1 MLALLWQLR
10 GSLPHIVAVVCCDL
24 ETRSPLKF
32 RVLLTT
38 SCSPCPHLTPA
49 SVQPNNP
56 LLPLSHH
63 SKTSTLCTYLRNWGC
78 SRNISSNF
86 VFKARFDREKGVYFK
101 YCAYSYRTLFSRLKL
116 LARTLHLAISKKLA
130 KPSCFFL
137 EMPCFALRGLLL
149 SRRRHLCC
157 HPRKRTSPTLRELA
171 GVHRKVRRL
180 GF

>member
-10 GSLPHIVAVVCCDL
+10 GSLPHIVAVVCCNL

-38 SCSPCPHLTPA
+38 SFFPHPQLTP
-49 SVQPNNP
+49 SNTTT
-56 LLPLSHH
+56 H
-63 SKTSTLCTYLRNWGC
+63 SCPCHTILKHPILCTYLRNWGC

-86 VFKARFDREKGVYFK
+86 VFKARFDREKGVYYK
-101 YCAYSYRTLFSRLKL
+101 YCAYSYRTLFSRSKL

-137 EMPCFALRGLLL
+137 EMPCFALRCLLL